1 MTQDLRKQTE
11 WMASEGFLA
20 AAPNLFYWGGK
31 VTCLRAIFRDALAR
45 KGRTFDE
52 IDALRASLATRKDCT
67 GKVGVIGFCMGGG
80 FALLLAPGHGFA
92 ASSVNYGVVPK
103 DVDSLLASACPVIG
117 SYGGKD
123 RPLRDAPVR
132 LERALTLN
140 GVPHEVDEYADAGH
154 SFLNDHAK
162 EDLSILFRVV
172 MKLSG
177 TVVPRALGATRSRP
191 HRFVLQDASGLLTQR
206 DGAVRRST
214 SLQVC
219 MCARE
224 KWVTT
229 PIEPLHPHSLRLV
242 FVPLEGKDGANA

>member
-1 MTQDLRKQTE
+1 MSGTDTSVTTPHGSMPVYFATPGGSGPWPGVVVISDLFGMTQDLRNQTD

-31 VTCLRAIFRDALAR
+31 VTCLRTIFRDSLAR
-45 KGRTFDE
+45 KGRTFEE
-52 IDALRASLATRKDCT
+52 IDALRGWLASRKDCT
-67 GKVGVIGFCMGGG
+67 AKVGVIGFCMGGG

-103 DVDSLLASACPVIG
+103 DVDSLLAGACPVIG

-123 RPLRDAPVR
+123 LPLRDAPVR

-162 EDLSILFRVV
+162 EDVSVLLRVL
-172 MKLSG
+172 MKLSA
-177 TVVPRALGATRSRP
+177 TVYHEPSARLARGRIVSFFRTHL
-191 HRFVLQDASGLLTQR
+191 AS
-206 DGAVRRST
+206 
-214 SLQVC
+214 
-219 MCARE
+219 
-224 KWVTT
+224 
-229 PIEPLHPHSLRLV
+229 
-242 FVPLEGKDGANA
+242 

>member
-1 MTQDLRKQTE
+1 MGGTDTSVTTPHGDMPVYLATPAGSGPWPAALVISDVFGMTQDLRKQTD

-52 IDALRASLATRKDCT
+52 IDALRGWLASRKDCT

-103 DVDSLLASACPVIG
+103 DVDSLLASACPMIG

-140 GVPHEVDEYADAGH
+140 GVPHEVDEYAEAGH
-154 SFLNDHAK
+154 SFLNEHEKGDVSV
-162 EDLSILFRVV
+162 LLRVL

-177 TVVPRALGATRSRP
+177 SVYHEPSARLARGRIVSFFRTHL
-191 HRFVLQDASGLLTQR
+191 AS
-206 DGAVRRST
+206 
-214 SLQVC
+214 
-219 MCARE
+219 
-224 KWVTT
+224 
-229 PIEPLHPHSLRLV
+229 
-242 FVPLEGKDGANA
+242 

>member
-1 MTQDLRKQTE
+1 MSGTDTSVTTPHGDMPVYLATPAGSGPWPGVVVISDVFGMTQDLRKQTD

-31 VTCLRAIFRDALAR
+31 VTCLRAIFRDALGR

-52 IDALRASLATRKDCT
+52 IDALRGWLASRKDCT
-67 GKVGVIGFCMGGG
+67 TKVGVIGFCMGGG

-117 SYGGKD
+117 TYGGRD

-140 GVPHEVDEYADAGH
+140 GVPHEIDEYANAGH

-162 EDLSILFRVV
+162 EDLSVLFRVV

-177 TVVPRALGATRSRP
+177 TGYHEPSARLARGRI
-191 HRFVLQDASGLLTQR
+191 ASFFRTHL
-206 DGAVRRST
+206 AS
-214 SLQVC
+214 
-219 MCARE
+219 
-224 KWVTT
+224 
-229 PIEPLHPHSLRLV
+229 
-242 FVPLEGKDGANA
+242 

>member
-1 MTQDLRKQTE
+1 MSGTDTSVTTPHGNMPVFLATPGGSGPWPAVVVISDVFGMTQDLRKQTE

-52 IDALRASLATRKDCT
+52 IDQLRGWLATRKDCT

-172 MKLSG
+172 MKLSS
-177 TVVPRALGATRSRP
+177 TVYHEPSARLARGRIVSFFRTHL
-191 HRFVLQDASGLLTQR
+191 AS
-206 DGAVRRST
+206 
-214 SLQVC
+214 
-219 MCARE
+219 
-224 KWVTT
+224 
-229 PIEPLHPHSLRLV
+229 
-242 FVPLEGKDGANA
+242 

>member
-1 MTQDLRKQTE
+1 MSGIDTSVTTPHGDMPVYLATPVGSGPWPAVVVISDVFGMTQDVRKQTE

-20 AAPNLFYWGGK
+20 AAPDLFYWGGK

-45 KGRTFDE
+45 RGRTFDE
-52 IDALRASLATRKDCT
+52 IDALRGWLAARKDCT

-103 DVDSLLASACPVIG
+103 DVDSLLASACPMIG

-123 RPLRDAPVR
+123 LPLRRAPAR
-132 LERALTLN
+132 LERALTRN

-154 SFLNDHAK
+154 SFLNEHAK
-162 EDLSILFRVV
+162 EDVSVLLRVL

-177 TVVPRALGATRSRP
+177 SVYHEPSARLARGRIVSFFRTHL
-191 HRFVLQDASGLLTQR
+191 AS
-206 DGAVRRST
+206 
-214 SLQVC
+214 
-219 MCARE
+219 
-224 KWVTT
+224 
-229 PIEPLHPHSLRLV
+229 
-242 FVPLEGKDGANA
+242 